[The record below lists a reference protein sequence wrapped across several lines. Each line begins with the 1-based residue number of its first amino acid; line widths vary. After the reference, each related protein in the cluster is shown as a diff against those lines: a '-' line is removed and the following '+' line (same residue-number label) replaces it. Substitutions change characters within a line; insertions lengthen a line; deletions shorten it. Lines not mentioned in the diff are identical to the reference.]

1 MGGYTSPSSN
11 GATVVLGIKISLE
24 TNQVIEEMAIKETK
38 GNKSEMI
45 RILIS
50 EAIEEREKIKEMME
64 NEEYHKCIS
73 EE

>member
-1 MGGYTSPSSN
+1 MGGITSPSSN

-24 TNQVIEEMAIKETK
+24 TNLIIEEMALKETK
-38 GNKSEMI
+38 GNKSEMV

-50 EAIEEREKIKEMME
+50 EAIEEREKIKEMIE
-64 NEEYHKCIS
+64 NS